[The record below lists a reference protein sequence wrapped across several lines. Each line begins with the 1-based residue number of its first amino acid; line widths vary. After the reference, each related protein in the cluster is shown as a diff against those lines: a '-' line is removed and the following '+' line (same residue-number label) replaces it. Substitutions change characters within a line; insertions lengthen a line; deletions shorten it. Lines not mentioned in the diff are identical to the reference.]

1 LIVSGRL
8 QELDQLQED
17 DLSLRRAEGIGIDV
31 TKEQAQL
38 PCEMLP
44 KHNVIFFGRVDI
56 MELIAAKVR
65 ECEEQG
71 KLGAVTLYGLGGI
84 GKTQIALEFAHR
96 READHKA
103 MFWVNS
109 QTRVAL
115 DQDFSQ
121 NCTSFKT
128 PWRESS
134 Q

>member
-1 LIVSGRL
+1 MTTTLDQLL
-8 QELDQLQED
+8 QYIDRVREVTRARQLQED
-17 DLSLRRAEGIGIDV
+17 DLGLRRAEGVGIDV
-31 TKEQAQL
+31 TNEQAQL

-84 GKTQIALEFAHR
+84 GSQGYVLGQFA
-96 READHKA
+96 
-103 MFWVNS
+103 
-109 QTRVAL
+109 
-115 DQDFSQ
+115 DQSCFGSRLQ
-121 NCTSFKT
+121 SICTSFKT